1 MAGLVDI
8 EQFIRPDAYFE
19 LDLAEEG
26 FRQNAVDHYA
36 MKWATRAPFYARRQ
50 GIPAIVC
57 TRGKDV
63 REVMMDP
70 SRFVMKAPPLPGYE
84 SFDIFGGLES
94 VLQMDGDRHG
104 RVRRLMNPAFSP
116 TSLPAIRPAV
126 EHIVKERLDA
136 IEAAGPE
143 FDAMQDLFA
152 HLSVRSHLEAPFE
165 LNATQQAVFEKS

>member
-70 SRFVMKAPPLPGYE
+70 SRFDMKAPPLPGNE
-84 SFDIFGGLES
+84 SFDIL
-94 VLQMDGDRHG
+94 DRKST
-104 RVRRLMNPAFSP
+104 RLNS
-116 TSLPAIRPAV
+116 
-126 EHIVKERLDA
+126 
-136 IEAAGPE
+136 
-143 FDAMQDLFA
+143 
-152 HLSVRSHLEAPFE
+152 SH
-165 LNATQQAVFEKS
+165 